1 MDIQEK
7 DSKVESLRQVQYSH
21 IKLVEISHIL
31 KPIFLYLLQVRS
43 YYSAQNVTDVALY
56 TEPEEIYLMKKN
68 GDFETV
74 LLFLSSLNSSC
85 MQAMLCCTMR
95 LQSEKQ

>member
-7 DSKVESLRQVQYSH
+7 ESKVRKPVSKIFTWLQYYCYRLCVYMCVVYQS
-21 IKLVEISHIL
+21 
-31 KPIFLYLLQVRS
+31 FLQVRS

-68 GDFETV
+68 GD
-74 LLFLSSLNSSC
+74 LKSYPLHCL
-85 MQAMLCCTMR
+85 AMIA
-95 LQSEKQ
+95 KVPH